1 LETMAAFVNNGSE
14 NVYNIFSKNVGN
26 NGSNIFAILYEC
38 VHYVEDISEWV
49 TKAAFVNRS
58 CSRFRKIL
66 Y

>member
-1 LETMAAFVNNGSE
+1 MLC
-14 NVYNIFSKNVGN
+14 N

-58 CSRFRKIL
+58 CSRFRKNTIL
-66 Y
+66 KREKIQVCSV